1 VIYFDT
7 SYLVRLYYQDADWEK
22 VRRLAAQDNV
32 ACAWHGQ
39 AELLA
44 AFHRKLRDKD
54 ILPAHYMALID
65 QFAADDR
72 GGAFHWLPLAQETLA
87 RVSGVYR
94 SLPGGVFLRGADALH
109 LAAAACQGFKV
120 IYSHDKHLL
129 SAATHFGL
137 EGRDIVTRTG
147 ET

>member
-54 ILPAHYMALID
+54 ILPAHYKALID